1 MRDRPRDKMR
11 APGRNKEGR
20 PDDFTEIP
28 GVPDFASE
36 SLHNQGVL
44 RFDQLW
50 TADVSWLP
58 WRVRDAIARWR
69 GG

>member
-11 APGRNKEGR
+11 GPGRNKGV
-20 PDDFTEIP
+20 DDFTEIP
-28 GVPDFASE
+28 GVPAFASE

-50 TADVSWLP
+50 TADVGWLP
-58 WRVRDAIARWR
+58 WPVRDAIARWR